1 MQTRI
6 YQIKS
11 RKRVRRERARERK
24 RGKLEQTE
32 AKYKQIKTENR
43 CLRKSY

>member
-11 RKRVRRERARERK
+11 RKRVERVSRE

>member
-11 RKRVRRERARERK
+11 RKRVEREREREKERDE
-24 RGKLEQTE
+24 LAQTE
-32 AKYKQIKTENR
+32 AKYKQIKKENR

>member
-11 RKRVRRERARERK
+11 RKESRERESGK

>member
-6 YQIKS
+6 YQINS
-11 RKRVRRERARERK
+11 RKRVKRERARE

-32 AKYKQIKTENR
+32 AKYKQIKTEHR